1 MKGYR
6 DDEDSIFQVIEELT
20 HGFMADL
27 LFFLVFPLC
36 HLSRFMLQKYIISWK
51 RANKWGKNNVAR
63 QVSPT
68 DYFTSSG
75 QGQGFPVV
83 RNVGR

>member
-6 DDEDSIFQVIEELT
+6 DDEDSFFQVIEELT

-36 HLSRFMLQKYIISWK
+36 HLSRFMLQKYIIS
-51 RANKWGKNNVAR
+51 
-63 QVSPT
+63 
-68 DYFTSSG
+68 
-75 QGQGFPVV
+75 
-83 RNVGR
+83 

>member
-1 MKGYR
+1 MKGHR
-6 DDEDSIFQVIEELT
+6 DDEDSFFQVIEELT

-51 RANKWGKNNVAR
+51 RANKWGKIMWQGR
-63 QVSPT
+63 YPPQI
-68 DYFTSSG
+68 TSLHQAKDKASLSFG
-75 QGQGFPVV
+75 M
-83 RNVGR
+83 